1 MNTVKVR
8 TAAPVAL
15 ALAALTLAAAP
26 GAQAQNRE
34 QITPSHVYQATQNLI
49 AEIHVLRDAMG
60 IVDYPPEAEPQDDRA
75 PVHVYAKT
83 LEVMKKISRA
93 QRRLGMDPGKVG
105 QIPVK
110 EIVPGDVLASVE
122 TLVWEVRRTKAQLVI
137 EDEIAPTPFE
147 GGKTPSTVYKALGD
161 ASFLLDGLVGRP
173 IAPTDV
179 FSNVI
184 QIQEEMELIAAK
196 LKVALELNPPVVE
209 GRKRPQDVAQQVL
222 RATYKTIN
230 LETRLG
236 MDASG
241 VPNLTLVRVT
251 PAEVYEATN
260 VLLAE
265 MVRIKTH
272 LGINL
277 PREATVD
284 ARNKNPTHVFAQ
296 VLLVIRNLDILAKA
310 ADQLT

>member
-1 MNTVKVR
+1 MNIVKVR

-15 ALAALTLAAAP
+15 ALAAATLAAAP

-137 EDEIAPTPFE
+137 EDEITPTPFE

-196 LKVALELNPPVVE
+196 LKVALELDPPVVE

-277 PREATVD
+277 PRETTAD